1 MEEGETTL
9 GRAFLVGSGGEARGC
24 LTAATE
30 VVEAAVG
37 LEVAGEGEEVATD
50 LLENVHPQ
58 LDNSAFAM
66 SHIRSRWRRDG

>member
-1 MEEGETTL
+1 M
-9 GRAFLVGSGGEARGC
+9 
-24 LTAATE
+24 
-30 VVEAAVG
+30 G

-66 SHIRSRWRRDG
+66 SHIRSKWRRDG